1 MLCSLWRGFAAE
13 RERIASMA
21 TLNLADV
28 YGARSA
34 AGATPANPSVQ
45 VTGPNQAS
53 VTTSAQG
60 NNVGVVAGSGA
71 AFSWVGFA
79 IALILLRVA
88 LEAGGES
95 R

>member
-1 MLCSLWRGFAAE
+1 
-13 RERIASMA
+13 MA

-28 YGARSA
+28 YGSRSA
-34 AGATPANPSVQ
+34 AGAAPSNPSVQ
-45 VTGPNQAS
+45 VTGPNQAA

-60 NNVGVVAGSGA
+60 NNVPSMASGGS

-79 IALILLRVA
+79 LALILLRIA

>member
-1 MLCSLWRGFAAE
+1 
-13 RERIASMA
+13 MA

-34 AGATPANPSVQ
+34 AGAAPSNPSVQ

-60 NNVGVVAGSGA
+60 NNVPNMTGSGS
-71 AFSWVGFA
+71 AFSWMGFV
-79 IALILLRVA
+79 IALVLLRIA

>member
-1 MLCSLWRGFAAE
+1 
-13 RERIASMA
+13 MA
-21 TLNLADV
+21 TLNIADV

-34 AGATPANPSVQ
+34 AGAGQSNPSVQ

-60 NNVGVVAGSGA
+60 NNVPVVTGNAA
-71 AFSWVGFA
+71 AFSWLGFA
-79 IALILLRVA
+79 VALVLLRLA

>member
-1 MLCSLWRGFAAE
+1 
-13 RERIASMA
+13 MA

-34 AGATPANPSVQ
+34 AGAAPSNPSVQ
-45 VTGPNQAS
+45 VTGPNQAA

-60 NNVGVVAGSGA
+60 NNVGVIQGSGA
-71 AFSWVGFA
+71 AFSWLGFA
-79 IALILLRVA
+79 IALVLLRLA

>member
-1 MLCSLWRGFAAE
+1 
-13 RERIASMA
+13 MA

-34 AGATPANPSVQ
+34 AGAAPSNPSVQ
-45 VTGPNQAS
+45 VTGPNQS
-53 VTTSAQG
+53 SITTSAQG
-60 NNVGVVAGSGA
+60 NNVGVVSGSGA
-71 AFSWVGFA
+71 AFSWIGFA
-79 IALILLRVA
+79 LALVLLRLA

>member
-1 MLCSLWRGFAAE
+1 
-13 RERIASMA
+13 MA

-34 AGATPANPSVQ
+34 AGAVAMNPSVQ

-53 VTTSAQG
+53 VTTAAQG
-60 NNVGVVAGSGA
+60 NNVPTVTGSSA

-79 IALILLRVA
+79 IALIILRVA

>member
-1 MLCSLWRGFAAE
+1 
-13 RERIASMA
+13 MA
-21 TLNLADV
+21 TINLADV

-34 AGATPANPSVQ
+34 AGAAPSNPSVQ
-45 VTGPNQAS
+45 VTGPNQSA

-60 NNVGVVAGSGA
+60 NNVPTISGSGA

>member
-1 MLCSLWRGFAAE
+1 
-13 RERIASMA
+13 MA

-28 YGARSA
+28 YGARSS
-34 AGATPANPSVQ
+34 AGAVPSNPSVQ
-45 VTGPNQAS
+45 VSGPNQAA

-60 NNVGVVAGSGA
+60 NNVSNVASSGS
-71 AFSWVGFA
+71 AFSWIGFA
-79 IALILLRVA
+79 IALVLLRVA